1 MASSNGN
8 LIITNQT
15 FLTAYDELKISAINQ
30 AKNTRTVSWDQ
41 LCQIFEKIKV
51 NLCDVPTDTVSQVH
65 IYRSK
70 IFVMYEMH
78 YAYATQKMKCL
89 ALKKRK

>member
-15 FLTAYDELKISAINQ
+15 FLTAYDELKISVINQ

-41 LCQIFEKIKV
+41 LCQIFAKINV
-51 NLCDVPTDTVSQVH
+51 NLCDVPTDTVSQVFTEVKYLLGSIH
-65 IYRSK
+65 I
-70 IFVMYEMH
+70 
-78 YAYATQKMKCL
+78 
-89 ALKKRK
+89 